1 MTHYL
6 CVMVSLI
13 VSLVVNRVLDRQS
26 RQNKDFK
33 MVFSDSLLT
42 SQSSR
47 LRANIHFCDSVLSVR
62 VVCYCLFISI
72 LSLEFQ
78 LNQGL

>member
-1 MTHYL
+1 MTHYV
-6 CVMVSLI
+6 CVMVSVV
-13 VSLVVNRVLDRQS
+13 VSLVVNRVDDRQS

-33 MVFSDSLLT
+33 MVFADSLL
-42 SQSSR
+42 SSR
-47 LRANIHFCDSVLSVR
+47 VRANIHFCDSVLSVR

-72 LSLEFQ
+72 LSLEIQ